1 MQNGCLD
8 IDVGSLEKEEKQE
21 NLIDPRGLVQSILAG
36 AMCTEHGGS
45 GRQSPRKRFAKEV
58 LEPASAPRESPQHR

>member
-8 IDVGSLEKEEKQE
+8 LNVGSLEKEEKHE

-36 AMCTEHGGS
+36 AVCTEHGGS
-45 GRQSPRKRFAKEV
+45 GRQSPRKRSAKEIV
-58 LEPASAPRESPQHR
+58 DTVSAARVSPQHR